1 MGLGVGECTSVQELT
16 HTGCWVDG
24 VEQGSCGVAVEA
36 AQDLVRGCGERDH
49 DRALQGVEPLGSREQ
64 GAASQRDHPRGVGAA
79 QQAPQQLALSRPKPR
94 LPLALEDRPHGLPGA
109 ALELGSLTRE
119 REGVLPRSITRKDGR
134 RVVYVTADAV
144 GISPADAV
152 FAIQGSLRD
161 DPLPAGYETELGGE
175 GEWKITLDVFR
186 DLGIAFAA
194 ALVGIYVVLVG
205 QTRSLLLP
213 VVMMV
218 AIPITAIGIFPGF
231 WLINLV

>member
-1 MGLGVGECTSVQELT
+1 MTTEPTARVELVVDQEKAARHGVSAEEVVGTLALCADEQSVT
-16 HTGCWVDG
+16 
-24 VEQGSCGVAVEA
+24 AVRRE
-36 AQDLVRGCGERDH
+36 GERRPLPVVLQL
-49 DRALQGVEPLGSREQ
+49 DRAVRS
-64 GAASQRDHPRGVGAA
+64 HPDGLATVPVRF
-79 QQAPQQLALSRPKPR
+79 AP
-94 LPLALEDRPHGLPGA
+94 DGA

-218 AIPITAIGIFPGF
+218 AITPIIVKVAT
-231 WLINLV
+231 LQ